1 MSTPIFSTVLSPTSQ
16 SRETLSSAASAATVS
31 ARGSRSRSGESNW
44 VSVERSSPARL
55 ASDARESPDRASA
68 AESLARKVRATS
80 DRASSGFLC
89 ISC

>member
-44 VSVERSSPARL
+44 VSVERSSP
-55 ASDARESPDRASA
+55 DRASA
-68 AESLARKVRATS
+68 AESLTRKVRATS

-89 ISC
+89 IPC